1 MTFAGRCDAYQAF
14 TRTTAQTRCDTLH
27 YCALGLADEAIEF
40 HTCSGRAAEK
50 LAELGDVMWY
60 LARLLDGL
68 GIALAVPASRALAAF
83 TASAAA
89 APGDDALLRAAGCIA
104 GLAKKRLRGD
114 AALQDAAG
122 FVAALLPHVEQLLH
136 AAIAH
141 AARHGDSQQEAGE
154 AWLAQLAANQAKL
167 TDRQRRGVIFGSGDN
182 R

>member
-1 MTFAGRCDAYQAF
+1 MTFAERCDAYQAF
-14 TRTTAQTRCDTLH
+14 TRTTAQPHCDTLH

-40 HTCSGRAAEK
+40 HTCSGAAAEK

-68 GIALAVPASRALAAF
+68 DIALAVPAARALAA
-83 TASAAA
+83 TANAAPT
-89 APGDDALLRAAGCIA
+89 PGDDALLRAAGCIA

-141 AARHGDSQQEAGE
+141 ATRHSDGQQEAGE

-167 TDRQRRGVIFGSGDN
+167 IDRQRRGVIFGSGDT